1 MYLFFSFLLLKF
13 LPESFASEERL
24 QEVSAF
30 FTANRIPSAERTVQQ
45 TLESIKSN
53 ADLLSRDSLIIK
65 NYLTGSSQL

>member
-1 MYLFFSFLLLKF
+1 M
-13 LPESFASEERL
+13 PENFASEERL

-30 FTANRIPSAERTVQQ
+30 FTANPIPSTERNVQQ